1 MKSIG
6 IFAGLLGLIAI
17 GTSSCYSPQFMA
29 DDDVYVVKESALPVG
44 ESLNNPTSYSAF
56 RNNKNNRSISS
67 TYYNDLNNFPIGSNY
82 FSSSYWLLGMGFY
95 NPYFR
100 NYAFGIPYCSP
111 YMFGG
116 CSPVYMIDPFGSM
129 YGFYPISNYP
139 MYYGGNYFFGNSYGY
154 YNNYNNYNSYG
165 TGFNNYGGATTAYNF
180 HSGPRGT
187 LSGAAN
193 PGGRSTG
200 PVVLKSSSPISSNA
214 RPEMGRIDVNHRIAP
229 LTNNNTSPSI
239 QRPVSQ
245 QQVNSRFTPSD
256 GRVIRSNNPTPSS
269 IGRTIESPGRID
281 NAPSNRGGS
290 MHENSSPRGT
300 GGTNVGGGSGGGS
313 GRSGSNSGGGTGRRN

>member
-44 ESLNNPTSYSAF
+44 ESLNDPTSYSAF

-139 MYYGGNYFFGNSYGY
+139 MYYGGNYFFGNNYGY
-154 YNNYNNYNSYG
+154 FNNYNPYG
-165 TGFNNYGGATTAYNF
+165 TGLHNYAGSTTAYNF

-187 LSGAAN
+187 LSGVAN
-193 PGGRSTG
+193 PGGRSTSS
-200 PVVLKSSSPISSNA
+200 VVLKSSSPITSNA
-214 RPEMGRIDVNHRIAP
+214 RPEMGRIDANSRIAP
-229 LTNNNTSPSI
+229 PTITASASPSVL
-239 QRPVSQ
+239 RPVTQ
-245 QQVNSRFTPSD
+245 PQVNSRFTPSD
-256 GRVIRSNNPTPSS
+256 GRVIRSNNTPTSS
-269 IGRTIESPGRID
+269 AGRTIDTPGRID
-281 NAPSNRGGS
+281 ISPSNRGGL

-300 GGTNVGGGSGGGS
+300 GGTNIGGGSGGGS

>member
-44 ESLNNPTSYSAF
+44 ESLNDPISYSAF
-56 RNNKNNRSISS
+56 RNNKKNRSLSS
-67 TYYNDLNNFPIGSNY
+67 TYYNDLNNFLIVSNN
-82 FSSSYWLLGMGFY
+82 FSSRYWLFSMGFY
-95 NPYFR
+95 NPYLR
-100 NYAFGIPYCSP
+100 NYNFGIPYCSP
-111 YMFGG
+111 YMYGG
-116 CSPVYMIDPFGSM
+116 CSPLYMIDPFGSM

-139 MYYGGNYFFGNSYGY
+139 MYFGGNYFFGNNYGY
-154 YNNYNNYNSYG
+154 FNNYNPNE
-165 TGFNNYGGATTAYNF
+165 TGFNNYGGITAAYNF

-187 LSGAAN
+187 LSGVAN

-200 PVVLKSSSPISSNA
+200 TIVLKSSSPISSNA

-239 QRPVSQ
+239 ERPVSQ

-256 GRVIRSNNPTPSS
+256 GRVIRSNNTPPSS
-269 IGRTIESPGRID
+269 AGRTIDTPGRMD
-281 NAPSNRGGS
+281 NSPSNRGGS

-300 GGTNVGGGSGGGS
+300 GVNNNGGGSGS
-313 GRSGSNSGGGTGRRN
+313 NGRSGGNSGGGTGRRN